1 MLLLLLLVLSL
12 QENIYS
18 VQNLLQLL
26 LINQNLSYHNDQS
39 EETVKPLRAN
49 ETTESNG
56 PEARE
61 NVSDLVRIG
70 FCFRSDW
77 LSFWTNHR
85 AK

>member
-1 MLLLLLLVLSL
+1 MTRKYLLSSKPLKVIIDYLK
-12 QENIYS
+12 
-18 VQNLLQLL
+18 
-26 LINQNLSYHNDQS
+26 NQNLSYHNDQS

-49 ETTESNG
+49 ETTESNR